1 MENCINIKRLVVLL
15 LFVLSA
21 YRWKETSY
29 ENSVCCQSNVDGG
42 VEKSLINLLNSIDNS
57 KFEVTLVIK
66 SNEISLIDKINSK
79 CKIIII
85 DRTDEGYKF
94 GFLYGLG
101 QRCDNPSI
109 IHRLVLW

>member
-1 MENCINIKRLVVLL
+1 MKIVFVVR
-15 LFVLSA
+15 A
-21 YRWKETSY
+21 MWM
-29 ENSVCCQSNVDGG
+29 GG

-85 DRTDEGYKF
+85 DRTD
-94 GFLYGLG
+94 
-101 QRCDNPSI
+101 
-109 IHRLVLW
+109 